1 MQPIVHG
8 LQAEFAGRVT
18 FEFLNARDGAAG
30 QAAFTAL
37 GLAGH
42 PALLVFD
49 AAGRETYRAMS
60 VQPAQSLRAALEL
73 ALTPPSNWRAPR
85 P

>member
-8 LQAEFAGRVT
+8 LQAEFEGRVA
-18 FEFLNARDGAAG
+18 FEFLNARDGAGG

-37 GLAGH
+37 GLSGH

-49 AAGRETYRAMS
+49 AAGREIYRGAG
-60 VQPAQSLRAALEL
+60 VQPAQSIRAALEA
-73 ALTPPSNWRAPR
+73 ALNS
-85 P
+85 